1 MDGDREGVLSD
12 KDQWNLTRRLV
23 SHKAVIHTRPA
34 CCAAGRRVL
43 FRVFSCEKKRQNSI
57 QHKRQKVGTLAKVV
71 EVMRRKR
78 REPTC
83 SARLAAVQVHLV
95 RVGACIGEKRRRL
108 VSTEGTTRRII
119 RAVVGSRSTCQG
131 CTRSSHGSG
140 WRMAGW
146 TRRSQFRNRASLR
159 VMYGMRMRV
168 RVVGKRHDGTEAKAK
183 QEGHGSTHE
192 SRLRCL
198 SRSTLVVASL
208 GRLRA

>member
-1 MDGDREGVLSD
+1 MLSD

-198 SRSTLVVASL
+198 CRPRLGAASL
-208 GRLRA
+208 GRLRAWQGKKE